1 MLSPKR
7 WLTELLVG
15 STIIAVF
22 LGSYALSEKHILS
35 IATGL
40 LGFTEQIP
48 FFIFI
53 PHGVR
58 VVAIYLLRER
68 AILPLL
74 VSHFLLYDLFA
85 NMPPTW
91 AYVPLA
97 LIGTLSA
104 WLSFELLRWAHT
116 SAYYISD
123 QPKYRINR
131 TGPPLLAGILAA
143 IINGLL
149 SFAILFNSD
158 VKYGEIELL
167 LGYIFGDILGLL
179 VLLVLFFS
187 LRYWVD
193 NLRE

>member
-1 MLSPKR
+1 MWLPKR
-7 WLTELLVG
+7 WLSELVIG
-15 STIIAVF
+15 STIIVLF

-35 IATGL
+35 VATDL
-40 LGFTEQIP
+40 LGFTDQIP

-68 AILPLL
+68 AIFPLL
-74 VSHFLLYDLFA
+74 ISHFLLYDLFS

-97 LIGTLSA
+97 LVGTLSA

-123 QPKYRINR
+123 QPKYRVNR
-131 TGPPLLAGILAA
+131 IGPPLLAGILAA
-143 IINGLL
+143 VINGLL
-149 SFAILFNSD
+149 SFAVLFTSD

-179 VLLVLFFS
+179 VLLLLFFS